1 MRLSLRANN
10 SRLGFTLVELMIAS
24 AATVLILSSLCG
36 VYFAVIREWQRQ
48 QGEGDAL
55 IASTRACS
63 RIADYASV
71 AVGAAVFTRI
81 TASDTLALNL
91 PADTAYGGLYVPTW
105 NGGKMQFRSGIWIA
119 IYLSDS
125 TGNINRTGSI
135 LWAGTVTWSGSTIN
149 VVPDRSW
156 SLYYDRDIGRVAP
169 LKSIRFALD
178 ETGDKPAVTVTAV
191 AAYKTGNTE
200 KQLSRSRT
208 ICLVNAP

>member
-1 MRLSLRANN
+1 M
-10 SRLGFTLVELMIAS
+10 ELMIAS

-178 ETGDKPAVTVTAV
+178 ETGDKPAVTVTAL
-191 AAYKTGNTE
+191 AANKIGDTE
-200 KQLSRSRT
+200 KQLSRTRT